1 MQIFSA
7 KTLNCRCPPCP
18 SLPKLNLSLSIAN
31 WYEDRLVR
39 DQVYKTNPDLRIVS
53 GHSQANPSN
62 YYLPKNTTSLNL
74 RVDQR
79 EGG

>member
-1 MQIFSA
+1 M
-7 KTLNCRCPPCP
+7 LNIY
-18 SLPKLNLSLSIAN
+18 IAN

-39 DQVYKTNPDLRIVS
+39 DQVYKTNPELRIVS
-53 GHSQANPSN
+53 GQSQAKLLN
-62 YYLPKNTTSLNL
+62 YSMSKNTTSLNL

>member
-1 MQIFSA
+1 M
-7 KTLNCRCPPCP
+7 LNIY
-18 SLPKLNLSLSIAN
+18 IAN

-39 DQVYKTNPDLRIVS
+39 DQVYKTNPELRIVS
-53 GHSQANPSN
+53 GQSLAKLLN
-62 YYLPKNTTSLNL
+62 YSMSKNTTSLNL

>member
-1 MQIFSA
+1 MLKIY
-7 KTLNCRCPPCP
+7 T
-18 SLPKLNLSLSIAN
+18 AN

-39 DQVYKTNPDLRIVS
+39 DQVYKTNPELRIVS
-53 GHSQANPSN
+53 GQLQANLSN
-62 YYLPKNTTSLNL
+62 YSLPKNTTSLNL